1 MKVTEATSKPHGEEE
16 RAGQTRREVGE
27 GLGVGLGGG
36 GYKKKKRERRRGR
49 KGEKYCQFSTVA
61 GREIQSLLFG

>member
-16 RAGQTRREVGE
+16 RAGQTRREVGV
-27 GLGVGLGGG
+27 GLGVG

>member
-1 MKVTEATSKPHGEEE
+1 M
-16 RAGQTRREVGE
+16 
-27 GLGVGLGGG
+27 GVG

-61 GREIQSLLFG
+61 GRESAKHHIESVCRKEREAERERQRDGKR